1 MYSRVLRERECVYGL
16 DLFLA
21 RIFELLGHVGA
32 RYEAADV
39 RLYVGVFDL
48 TLSGLFTLRV
58 DAHEHPLRLWGGAV
72 DVGGERSDEE
82 ARGACRRQRG

>member
-1 MYSRVLRERECVYGL
+1 MYSRVLRERECVYGF
-16 DLFLA
+16 DLFLV
-21 RIFELLGHVGA
+21 RIFELLGYGDA
-32 RYEAADV
+32 RGETADV
-39 RLYVGVFDL
+39 GLNAGMFER
-48 TLSGLFTLRV
+48 TRSGRFTLRV

>member
-1 MYSRVLRERECVYGL
+1 MYSRVLRERECVYGF
-16 DLFLA
+16 DLFLV
-21 RIFELLGHVGA
+21 RIFELLGHVGV

-39 RLYVGVFDL
+39 RLYVGVFEL
-48 TLSGLFTLRV
+48 TRSGRFTLRV